1 MWDHHCHAN
10 SVRPTSSIRAD
21 MIFGRDREGEFAR
34 KAPPSLGRDVLA
46 LGIAYARQERR
57 YGGLARPVAKELDR
71 STATNGPP
79 LAYDCCSCAILAVLR
94 RRYLDRRPSRRKT
107 TRGRTRIGS
116 CRANGA
122 EERTVT
128 ILALDDD
135 EAVLRTTV
143 RILDALGYTAVQ
155 TSSPHEPSNQ

>member
-1 MWDHHCHAN
+1 
-10 SVRPTSSIRAD
+10 

-94 RRYLDRRPSRRKT
+94 PRSWRHRQLPRAVGLRAKIGVK
-107 TRGRTRIGS
+107 GRLVNSDRIG
-116 CRANGA
+116 NL
-122 EERTVT
+122 EHHNPT
-128 ILALDDD
+128 
-135 EAVLRTTV
+135 LR
-143 RILDALGYTAVQ
+143 RSLRPCGWL
-155 TSSPHEPSNQ
+155 